1 MNCEEVKISLH
12 NFFDGL
18 LDDYT
23 KRNVEIH
30 LRSCDKCY
38 IEYKRLKEFFDLLKG
53 LPYFSEPPADI
64 ISKFSSEFMRQ
75 SAKADSPA
83 ESSNPKNARRLKK
96 EQERQE
102 RKLKKKLSAT
112 VKSRASQAMSVPV
125 NRRQDFAKSRF
136 KWGRFIFIIL
146 PLILIATG
154 YYLYDYQKYNSPWD
168 VKNMKGEILINGS
181 YRHADNLSQGETL
194 VSQSKSSAMLKIPK
208 VGNVF
213 VEENTVIYLEKA
225 KDGGNRLNLKS
236 GRIKVTNAV
245 ELPDLKIVFKGFEI
259 SDRSGEF
266 TVSTGDSNN
275 AAVNVNAGFVEI
287 IYNELSTFVN
297 DGYVCNLVDGYDPGT
312 PYNNEASDSLKNEIK
327 NFDYNY
333 GGDSSVD
340 KIITLARQKDML
352 TLLAMIPHASQLKRQ
367 VLYQVITN
375 KFPPPDDVTR
385 MGIIKGDPKMLF
397 LWWQEIEWQL

>member
-18 LDDYT
+18 LDDFT

-64 ISKFSSEFMRQ
+64 ISKFSSELMRK
-75 SAKADSPA
+75 SLKADSPA
-83 ESSNPKNARRLKK
+83 DGSNLKNARKLKK

-102 RKLKKKLSAT
+102 RKLKQNLSAT
-112 VKSRASQAMSVPV
+112 KNNRASQVMSVPV
-125 NRRQDFAKSRF
+125 IRKAGFAKSRF
-136 KWGRFIFIIL
+136 KWGKFIFIIL
-146 PLILIATG
+146 PLILIAIG

-168 VKNMKGEILINGS
+168 VKNIKGEILINGS
-181 YRHADNLSQGETL
+181 YRHANNFSQGETL
-194 VSQSKSSAMLKIPK
+194 ISQNKSSAMIKIPK

-213 VEENTVIYLEKA
+213 VEENTVLFLEKA

-245 ELPDLKIVFKGFEI
+245 ELPDFKIVFKGFEI
-259 SDRSGEF
+259 NDKSGEF
-266 TVSTGDSNN
+266 TVSAEDSNN
-275 AAVNVNAGFVEI
+275 ASVNVNAGFVEI
-287 IYNELSTFVN
+287 NYNEQSIFLN
-297 DGYVCNLVDGYDPGT
+297 DGYVCDLVDGFDPGT
-312 PYNNEASDSLKNEIK
+312 PYNINASDSLKNEIK
-327 NFDYNY
+327 NFDYNN

-340 KIITLARQKDML
+340 KIITCAKQKDML
-352 TLLAMIPHASQLKRQ
+352 TLLTMIPHASQLKRQ